1 MVQAGAEGQD
11 LLEEFADVF
20 EEKLGC
26 CQGPPVKLYR
36 KEDARPRF
44 CKARPVPYALR
55 DKVSA
60 EINRLEKDGVLSP
73 VSVSEWAT
81 PVVPVAKKNGEIR
94 LCGDFKLTVNP
105 ATHLERYPLPKI
117 DDIFAALYG
126 GELFTTLDLRNA
138 YNQLPLDE
146 EARKMTV
153 LNTHQGLY
161 CYNRLAFGIASAPA
175 LFQRRIES
183 LLQGLPRVQV
193 YLDDIVIAE
202 KKHDT
207 STLRQVLQ
215 RLRENGL
222 KLNRAK
228 CRIREKQVS
237 FLGHRIDAQGLH
249 PERTNLEAVTEAPR
263 PTSEEGSSEVLT
275 EYVLYTR
282 GWDDQPMSAQQMAT
296 LTTRDSLLRQ
306 VKAWIY
312 AGWPSHL
319 RPEQH
324 QFLPYFSRRSTPMK
338 EGKSPAELL
347 LGFRPRTRLTG
358 FFSRGEEAQHSVVEP
373 QAPATTPPPF
383 SPGMPVWSRQ
393 FQPRRRWLPGT
404 VVSSEGR
411 RMVTL
416 RTPDGQQRRHLDQ
429 LRPRDASGSPEGAD
443 KARRVAGRSEV
454 GARPPSTDEREVATN
469 GDPEV
474 TPTADPVPLRRST
487 RLRKPP
493 DRLNL

>member
-1 MVQAGAEGQD
+1 
-11 LLEEFADVF
+11 
-20 EEKLGC
+20 
-26 CQGPPVKLYR
+26 
-36 KEDARPRF
+36 
-44 CKARPVPYALR
+44 
-55 DKVSA
+55 
-60 EINRLEKDGVLSP
+60 
-73 VSVSEWAT
+73 
-81 PVVPVAKKNGEIR
+81 
-94 LCGDFKLTVNP
+94 
-105 ATHLERYPLPKI
+105 
-117 DDIFAALYG
+117 
-126 GELFTTLDLRNA
+126 
-138 YNQLPLDE
+138 
-146 EARKMTV
+146 MTV

-228 CRIREKQVS
+228 CRIREKQAS

-263 PTSEEGSSEVLT
+263 PTS
-275 EYVLYTR
+275 
-282 GWDDQPMSAQQMAT
+282 MAT

>member
-1 MVQAGAEGQD
+1 
-11 LLEEFADVF
+11 
-20 EEKLGC
+20 
-26 CQGPPVKLYR
+26 
-36 KEDARPRF
+36 
-44 CKARPVPYALR
+44 
-55 DKVSA
+55 
-60 EINRLEKDGVLSP
+60 
-73 VSVSEWAT
+73 
-81 PVVPVAKKNGEIR
+81 
-94 LCGDFKLTVNP
+94 
-105 ATHLERYPLPKI
+105 
-117 DDIFAALYG
+117 
-126 GELFTTLDLRNA
+126 
-138 YNQLPLDE
+138 
-146 EARKMTV
+146 
-153 LNTHQGLY
+153 
-161 CYNRLAFGIASAPA
+161 
-175 LFQRRIES
+175 
-183 LLQGLPRVQV
+183 
-193 YLDDIVIAE
+193 
-202 KKHDT
+202 
-207 STLRQVLQ
+207 
-215 RLRENGL
+215 
-222 KLNRAK
+222 
-228 CRIREKQVS
+228 
-237 FLGHRIDAQGLH
+237 
-249 PERTNLEAVTEAPR
+249 
-263 PTSEEGSSEVLT
+263 EEGSSEVLT

-373 QAPATTPPPF
+373 KAPATTPPPF